1 MSSSWG
7 NRRIAVAQR
16 FPTQKIVRTFVRKF
30 LRKENTNKLK
40 WSRYFFISL
49 EIKEDRRNKASKI
62 CSNFCHKKHPK
73 TTEMNLKHQKTK
85 RIENIQKK
93 KLFNKLQQ
101 TTRAAQKD
109 IRKQQK
115 LFERYQRKKYLE
127 NIKKLF
133 FNLKI
138 TNKLLLPRTVGV
150 SKLKSLKILWVTK
163 YAESPLCQL
172 FLTSFVK

>member
-40 WSRYFFISL
+40 LSRYFFISL
-49 EIKEDRRNKASKI
+49 EIKADRRNKANKI
-62 CSNFCHKKHPK
+62 CSNLCHKKHHK

-101 TTRAAQKD
+101 TTRAAKKD

-115 LFERYQRKKYLE
+115 LFERHKKNISWKHQE
-127 NIKKLF
+127 NIFQFENYK
-133 FNLKI
+133 
-138 TNKLLLPRTVGV
+138 
-150 SKLKSLKILWVTK
+150 
-163 YAESPLCQL
+163 
-172 FLTSFVK
+172 